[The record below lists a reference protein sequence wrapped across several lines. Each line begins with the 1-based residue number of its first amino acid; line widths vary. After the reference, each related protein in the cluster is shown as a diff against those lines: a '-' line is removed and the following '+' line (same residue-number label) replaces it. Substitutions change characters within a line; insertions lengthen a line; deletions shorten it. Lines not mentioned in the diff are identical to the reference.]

1 MSLAKKSIARLLSL
15 APMLL
20 AVHIGA
26 AAAANPWNDRAEDL
40 RALLSGRPVI
50 ASAPASAPRSSK
62 AARSIG
68 DAQQEARE
76 VVLAIPA
83 GTPSARVPDAAQRE
97 RGRTRGDAQA
107 QARQVILGSVG
118 VPKVGA

>member
-1 MSLAKKSIARLLSL
+1 MSLAKNLIARLLAL
-15 APMLL
+15 APMVL

-26 AAAANPWNDRAEDL
+26 AAAANPANDRAEEL
-40 RALLSGRPVI
+40 RALLSGRLAL
-50 ASAPASAPRSSK
+50 ASAPVSAPRSSK

-83 GTPSARVPDAAQRE
+83 GTPSTRGPDAAKRE

-118 VPKVGA
+118 APKAGA